1 MYTKIRLIY
10 ILSKRE
16 PLQIYGHTQ
25 MESEWMEKVFH
36 ANGNTKKAGITIFIS
51 VEINF
56 ETKTVAWDKGLYIV
70 IQASIQE
77 EDIKIINIYAAY
89 IGAPQYIKKIL
100 KVIKGEIDSNITV
113 YWYSNFINGHIIQTE
128 Y

>member
-25 MESEWMEKVFH
+25 MECEWMEKVFH
-36 ANGNTKKAGITIFIS
+36 ANGNTMKAGITLLIS

-56 ETKTVAWDKGLYIV
+56 ETKTVA
-70 IQASIQE
+70 
-77 EDIKIINIYAAY
+77 
-89 IGAPQYIKKIL
+89 
-100 KVIKGEIDSNITV
+100 
-113 YWYSNFINGHIIQTE
+113 
-128 Y
+128 